1 MINKKFVIQ
10 PLAVAAL
17 MLSAGA
23 SHAAFVNTFTS
34 LASFN
39 AGTVQQ
45 GTDLFDGLSIS
56 GGTPSPLTRNT
67 AFGTAYSYSADTCR
81 LNPDTVGLPCLRQG
95 QPPIE
100 VPGDI
105 FFGGGTFANPF
116 LATNTA
122 TDAILLKNFSP
133 AIRAIG
139 GNFFGSD
146 VSGWFTV
153 GTITIIVN
161 DSLGA
166 TLTQTITNA
175 AQAGFFGVLSNG
187 FITSMEVSVVQPAG
201 GFIWPAAD
209 NLVMAIPEPGTYAL
223 MLAGLGFVGFMAR
236 RRRA

>member
-45 GTDLFDGLSIS
+45 GTDLFDGLLIT
-56 GGTPSPLTRNT
+56 GGTPSPLPR
-67 AFGTAYSYSADTCR
+67 GTQVGTVYSYTADAT
-81 LNPDTVGLPCLRQG
+81 PAGT
-95 QPPIE
+95 
-100 VPGDI
+100 

-116 LATNTA
+116 LSTNIA
-122 TDAILLKNFSP
+122 TDTIILTGFSP

-146 VSGWFTV
+146 PFGAFIV
-153 GTITIIVN
+153 GTMTIEVR
-161 DSLGA
+161 DTFGA
-166 TLTQTITNA
+166 TFTQTITNA
-175 AQAGFFGVLSNG
+175 AQAGFLGVLSNG
-187 FITSMEVSVVQPAG
+187 FIESLTITSVQPAV
-201 GFIWPAAD
+201 GFIGPSAD
-209 NLVMAIPEPGTYAL
+209 NLVMAIPEPGSYAL